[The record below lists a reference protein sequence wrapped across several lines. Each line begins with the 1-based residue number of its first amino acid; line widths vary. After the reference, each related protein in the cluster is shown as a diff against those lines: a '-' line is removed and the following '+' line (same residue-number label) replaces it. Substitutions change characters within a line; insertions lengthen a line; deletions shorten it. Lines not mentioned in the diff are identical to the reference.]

1 MHTALLRP
9 PGGGAMRPPT
19 REELS
24 IAWEALGVPEVLG
37 SMDARHVLGG
47 IVAAVVGW
55 AVCTAFLLSKV
66 AS

>member
-1 MHTALLRP
+1 
-9 PGGGAMRPPT
+9 MRPPS

-24 IAWEALGVPEVLG
+24 VAWEALGVPEVLG

-66 AS
+66 AP

>member
-1 MHTALLRP
+1 
-9 PGGGAMRPPT
+9 MRPPS

-24 IAWEALGVPEVLG
+24 VAWEALG
-37 SMDARHVLGG
+37 VLGG